1 MASVLAYIKK
11 GLKLYL
17 FLEGQGVYKPSSCHP
32 KKNDKLKPMKLLFFF
47 TVLIGYGILTR
58 LYYKDKKYIMASIWM
73 LISLCIIYLMIE
85 IYIQE
90 Y

>member
-1 MASVLAYIKK
+1 
-11 GLKLYL
+11 
-17 FLEGQGVYKPSSCHP
+17 
-32 KKNDKLKPMKLLFFF
+32 MKLLFFF